1 MKIFPIVLTRM
12 ELRNTDSMGE
22 DEQQL
27 VQTAVDAYLGGA
39 VVEFR
44 DWIHRKQWDY
54 FHQQT
59 KNKIGKIRVQCPM
72 PLDWPVDKGMEVEV
86 MQDKWLHK
94 ISSEF
99 KQIKKTFPT
108 QYGRQVESFDYDFI
122 LPYGTWEQEREIVI
136 QTLERLDVLD
146 RSIYSRPPQILEYQ
160 KNINIDYL
168 FPIHS
173 EAVARTIEQTTNT
186 ITHKQRYE
194 HASNIFNLFDASK
207 KAHCWVVME
216 NHNLN
221 DDMLGL
227 VSEKVLYPI
236 LYGVPFIYVGNQ
248 RQRRTLA
255 RWGIHPNDSFRSN
268 VRSVVEQM
276 QWLKSIF
283 RDPKLAQQW
292 QDHQGETIIS
302 NLQVLEKLPDLIKA
316 GN

>member
-1 MKIFPIVLTRM
+1 MQTFSILLTHS
-12 ELRNTDSMGE
+12 DSHIGIMGE
-22 DEQQL
+22 DEQRL
-27 VQTAVDAYLGGA
+27 IQTAVDAYLGGA
-39 VVEFR
+39 LVEFR
-44 DWIHRKQWDY
+44 EFIHRKQWDY
-54 FHQQT
+54 FHHRT
-59 KNKIGKIRVQCPM
+59 KNKHGKIRVYSPL

-86 MQDKWLHK
+86 WHDWLHP
-94 ISSEF
+94 ISSEL

-108 QYGRQVESFDYDFI
+108 QYDRQVGSFDHDFI
-122 LPYGTWEQEREIVI
+122 LPYGTWQHERETVI

-160 KNINIDYL
+160 KHINIDYL
-168 FPIHS
+168 FPINS
-173 EAVARTIEQTTNT
+173 EAVARTIEQTTKT
-186 ITHKQRYE
+186 TTHKQRFH
-194 HASNIFNLFDASK
+194 HASNVFNLFDASK
-207 KAHCWVVME
+207 KAHCWVVLE
-216 NHNLN
+216 NHSLN
-221 DDMLGL
+221 DDMLGT

-248 RQRRTLA
+248 GQRRTLA
-255 RWGIHPNDSFRSN
+255 RWGIHPNDPFRSD
-268 VRSVVEQM
+268 VRGVVEQM